1 MNLVVYT
8 VALGGEFQLPSIDL
22 HDGIDY
28 ICFTDSIPESNSG
41 WEIRVIDPIIPAD
54 LPRSSRE
61 YKIRPHIWLPEYD
74 ASLYIDTKVE
84 LMGNP
89 AEFWSLLVSEDENI
103 SMGFVGHSYRETLMK
118 EFEEVIHLNLDSEV
132 VVRHQLED
140 YVNHYSELLNMRPI
154 WGGII
159 ARRHN
164 QQSCI
169 VAMEC
174 WMENVLRYS
183 RRDQLSVLV
192 GLQKNSFR
200 NLKINSIDNFGS
212 TFHTWPNGDNSRSEK
227 YLTHYFDQVLD
238 QKLSVILSERDSAI
252 TDLNAIINST
262 IWRLFKPYRSI
273 LRLIKRI

>member
-8 VALGGEFQLPSIDL
+8 VALGEEFQLPSIDL

-28 ICFTDSIPESNSG
+28 ICFTDTIPESNLG

-61 YKIRPHIWLPEYD
+61 YKIRPHKWLPEYD
-74 ASLYIDTKVE
+74 NSLYIDTKVH
-84 LMGNP
+84 LIGNP
-89 AEFWSLLVSEDENI
+89 KEFWGVLVSEDENI
-103 SMGFVGHSYRETLMK
+103 SMGFVGHSYRETLMG

-132 VVRHQLED
+132 VVKHQLED

-192 GLQKNSFR
+192 GLQRNSFR
-200 NLKINSIDNFGS
+200 NLKINSFDNFGS
-212 TFHTWPNGDNSRSEK
+212 TFHAWPIGNNSRSEK
-227 YLTHYFDQVLD
+227 YLTHYFDQVLN
-238 QKLSVILSERDSAI
+238 QKLSIILSERDSAI
-252 TDLNAIINST
+252 ADLNAIINST
-262 IWRLFKPYRSI
+262 IWKLFKPYRA
-273 LRLIKRI
+273 LLKLVKRR